1 MNDYQLYL
9 LARQR
14 IDQLQRIDHLH
25 AEAMALDHGPG
36 VPCRLADSLRALADW
51 MRIPG
56 LVRWPIAAAA
66 VFTVF
71 AVVVWAPAWAQVPA
85 PASPEKTWEMM
96 GADSEVRRPRL
107 QGYLLD
113 NGDFTIYDPF
123 SEMAA
128 KVSAVHSCCNDVAP
142 RR

>member
-25 AEAMALDHGPG
+25 AEAMALDHGSG
-36 VPCRLADSLRALADW
+36 VPRRLAHSLCALADW

-56 LVRWPIAAAA
+56 LLRRPIAAAA

-71 AVVVWAPAWAQVPA
+71 AVIVWAPAWAQAPA
-85 PASPEKTWEMM
+85 PPSPEKTWEMM
-96 GADSEVRRPRL
+96 VADSAVSPRL

-113 NGDFTIYDPF
+113 NGD
-123 SEMAA
+123 
-128 KVSAVHSCCNDVAP
+128 
-142 RR
+142 

>member
-1 MNDYQLYL
+1 MNDYQVYL

-36 VPCRLADSLRALADW
+36 RLADSLRALADW

-56 LVRWPIAAAA
+56 LLRWSIAAAT
-66 VFTVF
+66 VFTAF
-71 AVVVWAPAWAQVPA
+71 AVVGWAQAHA

-96 GADSEVRRPRL
+96 GADSEVSPRL
-107 QGYLLD
+107 QGYLPD
-113 NGDFTIYDPF
+113 DGDFTVYDPF
-123 SEMAA
+123 NEIAA
-128 KVSAVHSCCNDVAP
+128 KVSAVHSCWNDVAP

>member
-14 IDQLQRIDHLH
+14 IDQLQRIGHLH

-36 VPCRLADSLRALADW
+36 VQRRLADSLGALADW

-56 LVRWPIAAAA
+56 LLRWPITAAA

-71 AVVVWAPAWAQVPA
+71 AVIAWAPVHEWA
-85 PASPEKTWEMM
+85 
-96 GADSEVRRPRL
+96 RR
-107 QGYLLD
+107 
-113 NGDFTIYDPF
+113 F
-123 SEMAA
+123 
-128 KVSAVHSCCNDVAP
+128 
-142 RR
+142 

>member
-25 AEAMALDHGPG
+25 AEAMTLDHGPG
-36 VPCRLADSLRALADW
+36 VPRRLAHWLRALADW

-56 LVRWPIAAAA
+56 LLRRPIAAAA

-71 AVVVWAPAWAQVPA
+71 AVVVWAPAWAQA
-85 PASPEKTWEMM
+85 PASPSPEKIWEML
-96 GADSEVRRPRL
+96 GADSEVTPRF
-107 QGYLLD
+107 Q
-113 NGDFTIYDPF
+113 
-123 SEMAA
+123 
-128 KVSAVHSCCNDVAP
+128 
-142 RR
+142 

>member
-14 IDQLQRIDHLH
+14 IDQLQRIDRLH
-25 AEAMALDHGPG
+25 VEAMALDHGPG
-36 VPCRLADSLRALADW
+36 LADSLRELADW

-56 LVRWPIAAAA
+56 LLRWPIAAAA

-71 AVVVWAPAWAQVPA
+71 AVVVWAPAWAQAPA

-96 GADSEVRRPRL
+96 SADSEVRPRL

-123 SEMAA
+123 SEIAA
-128 KVSAVHSCCNDVAP
+128 KVSAVHSC
-142 RR
+142 